1 MKNRNKNKNKKSESR
16 RAFVQK
22 TAIASGIL
30 LSSPIGLEGMVRINE
45 NPKLKLALVGCGGRG
60 SGAAVQA
67 LTADENVE
75 LVAMA
80 DAFADRIERSLNG
93 IQKHFDGEEKQREK
107 MHRTQNFRPNK
118 QHSHVQEHI
127 DDSH

>member
-1 MKNRNKNKNKKSESR
+1 MPPGSGG
-16 RAFVQK
+16 AGG
-22 TAIASGIL
+22 TAGGTGTA
-30 LSSPIGLEGMVRINE
+30 
-45 NPKLKLALVGCGGRG
+45 GGRG

-93 IQKHFDGEEKQREK
+93 IQKHFDGEEKLDYSTSKHQGKKRKVTVKEK
-107 MHRTQNFRPNK
+107 NRFVGFFFSGILLKMFISRFLERISEALSLTK
-118 QHSHVQEHI
+118 SI
-127 DDSH
+127 I